1 MPDENMNRTKYQVE
15 TLRQRS
21 LKKPDE
27 IIERTKRLNLQRL
40 ENESA
45 YIASKGYQGTISA
58 NHMKTVSR
66 KKAIPIAENAYL
78 NQSLSPRRHNL
89 LSLKSIVGLRKP
101 L

>member
-45 YIASKGYQGTISA
+45 YIASKGY
-58 NHMKTVSR
+58 
-66 KKAIPIAENAYL
+66 
-78 NQSLSPRRHNL
+78 
-89 LSLKSIVGLRKP
+89 
-101 L
+101 

>member
-1 MPDENMNRTKYQVE
+1 MRRLTDPSEGDSIFNRERDMKIQEKLLLETRGGHMPDENMNRTKYQVE

-45 YIASKGYQGTISA
+45 YIASKGY
-58 NHMKTVSR
+58 
-66 KKAIPIAENAYL
+66 
-78 NQSLSPRRHNL
+78 
-89 LSLKSIVGLRKP
+89 
-101 L
+101 